1 MTSVSP
7 PLSPPLLFLGFFL
20 NQPARTFSWK
30 VVAFLGLSD
39 VKLAQGSLV
48 RSTPSSFFFWKK
60 GRVTLMHFFWLR
72 HVFTRLHHAL
82 QISSIGVATS
92 SADSE
97 CRHMWIATS
106 LMSGLVHWLLY
117 SYTERDAP
125 ENARERTGPVMF
137 SLRGARGFFS
147 VAGSS
152 PSSRGRLQSM
162 YLQPCL
168 VSAPLEYLSPQRGGG
183 L

>member
-1 MTSVSP
+1 MGFQTSNSRRAAWYV
-7 PLSPPLLFLGFFL
+7 
-20 NQPARTFSWK
+20 AR
-30 VVAFLGLSD
+30 
-39 VKLAQGSLV
+39 

-125 ENARERTGPVMF
+125 KNARKRMGPLMF
-137 SLRGARGFFS
+137 SL
-147 VAGSS
+147 
-152 PSSRGRLQSM
+152 
-162 YLQPCL
+162 
-168 VSAPLEYLSPQRGGG
+168 
-183 L
+183 

>member
-1 MTSVSP
+1 MY
-7 PLSPPLLFLGFFL
+7 
-20 NQPARTFSWK
+20 
-30 VVAFLGLSD
+30 
-39 VKLAQGSLV
+39 
-48 RSTPSSFFFWKK
+48 
-60 GRVTLMHFFWLR
+60 FFWLR
-72 HVFTRLHHAL
+72 HVFNRLIHSV
-82 QISSIGVATS
+82 QILSVGVAIS

-97 CRHMWIATS
+97 CRHMWMATS